1 MTTGHPRVRRRP
13 QEGLLAVQCAA
24 ILVASLFL
32 IAGVLGFVPGITS
45 NLELLQFAG
54 PRSGAAVF
62 AVFEVSVLLNLIH
75 VATGLAG
82 LVLART
88 YARSR
93 AFLLLG
99 GLLYAGLAIYGFLIN
114 LESPVNVLPVNSADN
129 WLHLGVGATMV
140 IFALTL
146 AGSRVPTGARG
157 EVLVPPE
164 ELDQA

>member
-1 MTTGHPRVRRRP
+1 M
-13 QEGLLAVQCAA
+13 QCAT
-24 ILVASLFL
+24 ILVSSLFL

-45 NLELLQFAG
+45 NLDLLEFAG
-54 PRSGAAVF
+54 PHSGAAVF

-75 VATGLAG
+75 VATGVAG
-82 LVLART
+82 LVLTRT
-88 YARSR
+88 YARAR

-99 GLLYAGLAIYGFLIN
+99 GLAYVALAVYGLLID

-146 AGSRVPTGARG
+146 AGARVPTGARG

-164 ELDQA
+164 ELEQS